1 MLASF
6 GSCLYVA
13 IVQNNNMTTFDE
25 DDDYLEAED
34 EHLNDIVSFPPAVQ
48 ETIDQ
53 VEDNN
58 NNKKISGRYEWFW
71 SGLHVISALERMQ

>member
-1 MLASF
+1 
-6 GSCLYVA
+6 
-13 IVQNNNMTTFDE
+13 MTTFDE

-53 VEDNN
+53 VD
-58 NNKKISGRYEWFW
+58 NKKISGRYE
-71 SGLHVISALERMQ
+71 